1 MNDARYGL
9 STMLR
14 QSHDYVKVV
23 DAMTRS
29 DALFGSR
36 LRERILKLLVLVE
49 PAYPRQIAALLDE
62 HLVSVQ
68 NAIIAL
74 GDLGV
79 VASRL
84 VGRTRLVELDRRWYA
99 AGELRAL
106 LERLVEADTEI
117 RELASAVRQR
127 PRRPGKP
134 A

>member
-1 MNDARYGL
+1 
-9 STMLR
+9 
-14 QSHDYVKVV
+14 
-23 DAMTRS
+23 MTRP

-49 PAYPRQIAALLDE
+49 PAYPRQIAALLGE

-68 NAIIAL
+68 NAVSAL
-74 GDLGV
+74 QELGV

-99 AGELRAL
+99 AAELRAL
-106 LERLVEADTEI
+106 LERLTEGDTEI
-117 RELASAVRQR
+117 RQLAAAVRQR

-134 A
+134 I